1 MREHPINDLLNISLD
16 SIIRVVDTSKIV
28 GTPIDLGNNRFII
41 PISKVSFGFG
51 AGGSEFS
58 NSKNDKKKN
67 LFNSETSDELFP
79 FGGGSGGGISINPS
93 SFILINNDEI
103 KIVNSD
109 GANSLL
115 ERVLEIVKESIN
127 SSKKK

>member
-16 SIIRVVDTSKIV
+16 SIIRMVDTSKIV

-79 FGGGSGGGISINPS
+79 FGGGSGGGRKRAGSWTNIGKHCRGKWN
-93 SFILINNDEI
+93 
-103 KIVNSD
+103 
-109 GANSLL
+109 
-115 ERVLEIVKESIN
+115 R
-127 SSKKK
+127 KK